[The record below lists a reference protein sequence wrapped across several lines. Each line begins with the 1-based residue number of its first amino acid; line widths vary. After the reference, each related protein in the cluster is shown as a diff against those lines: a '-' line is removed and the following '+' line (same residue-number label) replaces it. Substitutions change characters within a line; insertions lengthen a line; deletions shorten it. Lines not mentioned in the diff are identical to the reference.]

1 MQMNKDKIKETLN
14 YFYKL
19 EFFSPYTPT
28 GKKIYD
34 SEKQQKEQIYY
45 AKKKTESEYNYIY
58 YIGDFYYEN
67 AISQIRKLTN
77 DTYNETS
84 STAKSCIFGLKC
96 DEQKQYIAGTFSI
109 CRFIYAIN
117 KILKEKKVDLSF
129 NEEEISKIEK
139 EIETKLITYT
149 SLNQDTLLK
158 IYEMVIENF
167 PHIKEDCNPHI
178 QVYQEKQ
185 MKKKDMEEGPS
196 ILSSFYLED
205 LRKIKENPSLK
216 IQKFLSLQKEK
227 EIEID
232 KNVDELKKILSPKNY
247 PLGKWPSIY
256 HPSLMQQVSIN
267 LFTHGKLPTNI
278 FSVNGPPGSG
288 KSTLVKEIIASLIVE
303 RAVKMCDYSYPDD
316 AFTKENITESNNR
329 YYQYFYKLDPSLA
342 QYSILVAS
350 NNNTAVEN
358 ISLELPKADPVN
370 SKNTLTNLFDT
381 KEIPEIYFTSLINHS
396 KSTDKNWGYIAAR
409 LGKKENIN
417 EFLST
422 IWFGEDHTVPLKKFK
437 EENPISFSTCK
448 KQFLDKLQ
456 EVKTYQEFLE
466 SIENDVFIL
475 EQLKK
480 DLQEIENRRLEEQ
493 ITLNTIE
500 KIYKSLKDQI
510 EKRNHTSKKYEELL
524 HDTKKKMSWFQ
535 KTICFLF
542 KHSSNSLK
550 FNEINKK
557 IEEEQDTIY
566 QLRLK
571 SIPLEEQ
578 IETQKEKMDSLT
590 QKRKEL
596 EMKKD
601 NFEQEIKEMKE
612 KEGITIADSTFY
624 ENISLNKDSQEA
636 CPWTN
641 QAYDTLRE
649 ELFAYALQLQKA
661 FILNSDYFYKNIHL
675 LVNILNGSCEANI
688 KKQVYKEALSTLF
701 LFVPVISTS
710 LASVQKFLGDIGEDE
725 LSFLIIDEAG
735 QATPASVL
743 GVINRFRKT
752 ILLGDPFQI
761 EPVTT
766 IPKELYRIL
775 DHEKKV
781 SSIFHD
787 STLSAQIVADYQNC
801 YGTRKEDLWIGCPL
815 IIHRRCIEP
824 MFSIANEIAYNKKMI
839 CSTIDK
845 SEKINLSMKK
855 SCWLDIGGNEFIK
868 GNHFI
873 QEQANKL
880 LELVIN
886 AIKENGNKLP
896 DLYIITPFKTVAE
909 KTNEFLLKELN
920 KLKLNY
926 TLKEIDNWLTKS
938 CGTIH
943 TFQGKEAN
951 EVIIILGCDKNSKSA
966 VSWASRT
973 PNILNVAVS
982 RAKYRITIIGD
993 KDLWNVP
1000 YFNTAYSLLKKHN
1013 SNSL

>member
-1 MQMNKDKIKETLN
+1 MNQNKIKETLN

-28 GKKIYD
+28 GDNIYD
-34 SEKQQKEQIYY
+34 SEKQQNEQISF
-45 AKKKTESEYNYIY
+45 AQKKTESEYNYIY
-58 YIGDFYYEN
+58 YLGDFYYEN
-67 AISQIRKLTN
+67 AISQIRELTN
-77 DTYNETS
+77 DAYSETS
-84 STAKSCIFGLKC
+84 STAKSCILGFKL

-117 KILKEKKVDLSF
+117 KILREKKVDLSF
-129 NEEEISKIEK
+129 DEEEISKIEK
-139 EIETKLITYT
+139 QIETKLITYT
-149 SLNQDTLLK
+149 TFNQEKLSE
-158 IYEMVIENF
+158 IFEMVIENF
-167 PHIKEDCNPHI
+167 PYIKEDCQEHI
-178 QVYQEKQ
+178 QIYKDKQ
-185 MKKKDMEEGPS
+185 KSREGIEEGPS

-216 IQKFLSLQKEK
+216 IQKFLSLEKEK

-247 PLGKWPSIY
+247 PLGKWPSIH

-267 LFTHGKLPTNI
+267 LFTHGKLPTNV

-303 RAVKMCDYSYPDD
+303 RAIKMCAYSYPDD
-316 AFTKENITESNNR
+316 AFTKESITESNNR

-342 QYSILVAS
+342 HYSILVAS

-358 ISLELPKADPVN
+358 ISLELPKADSVA
-370 SKNTLTNLFDT
+370 SKKTLTNLFNTD
-381 KEIPEIYFTSLINHS
+381 EIPEIYFTSLINHS
-396 KSTDKNWGYIAAR
+396 KATDKNWGYISAR

-422 IWFGEDHTVPLKKFK
+422 IWFGIDHIVPFKKFK

-448 KQFLDKLQ
+448 QQFLDKLQ

-466 SIENDVFIL
+466 SIEKDVFIL

-493 ITLNTIE
+493 ITFHAMEEEYTHLQ
-500 KIYKSLKDQI
+500 LQI
-510 EKRNHTSKKYEELL
+510 EKNTQTAEKYEELFL
-524 HDTKKKMSWFQ
+524 DAKKKLSWFQ
-535 KTICFLF
+535 KIICLLF
-542 KHSSNSLK
+542 KNSSNSLK
-550 FNEINKK
+550 FKELNQK
-557 IEEEQDTIY
+557 IEDKKDTIF
-566 QLRLK
+566 QLKLQI
-571 SIPLEEQ
+571 IPLEEQ
-578 IETQKEKMDSLT
+578 LETQKEKMDSLT

-601 NFEQEIKEMKE
+601 DLEQEIKEMKE
-612 KEGITIADSTFY
+612 KEGITIADSSFY

-641 QAYDTLRE
+641 KVYDTLRE

-661 FILNSDYFYKNIHL
+661 FILNSNSFYKNIHL
-675 LVNILNGSCEANI
+675 LVNILNGNCEANI

-725 LSFLIIDEAG
+725 LGFLIIDEAG

-781 SSIFHD
+781 CSIFHD

-801 YGTRKEDLWIGCPL
+801 YGTKKEDVWIGCPL

-839 CSTIDK
+839 CSTIDN
-845 SEKINLSMKK
+845 SEEENLSIKK

-886 AIKENGNKLP
+886 AIKGNENKLP
-896 DLYIITPFKTVAE
+896 NLYIITPFKTVAQ
-909 KTNEFLLKELN
+909 KTNKFLLKELN
-920 KLKLNY
+920 KLKLDY
-926 TLKEIDNWLTKS
+926 TSKEIENWLKDS
-938 CGTIH
+938 CGTVH

-951 EVIIILGCDKNSKSA
+951 EVILILGCDKKSKNA
-966 VSWASRT
+966 VSWASKT

-1013 SNSL
+1013 SNSFE